1 MRIAYVIPVFPEIHN
16 TFVLNQI
23 TGMIDRG
30 HEVDLYPL
38 EVGDY
43 DHAQRDVAAYDLRS
57 RVVHL
62 PIPHDR
68 LARATKAAALLL
80 RPASWRRS
88 VVGALDPRRGQRTWS
103 LVPLYTALSFV
114 GREPYHA
121 VHVQFGHLGPE
132 VARLVAARGVAG
144 ALVTSFR
151 GADAT
156 SHLPRHPAAYR
167 QLFRVGDAFLP
178 VSEDLRTRVIASGA
192 PAERTFVHH
201 SGIDVG
207 RFAFTRRGLGS
218 GEAARLLFVGRLV
231 EKKGV
236 RYLLEAL
243 ALLAGTAH
251 VAEDATAEAGG
262 AVVAGGADVAATL
275 GTQASTPPGAHDAT
289 LTVIG
294 DGPERQEL
302 EATAERLHV
311 ASRVRFL
318 GTLGHDQVREAMAA
332 AHVLVAPSVT
342 AASGDREGIPNVLK
356 EAMATGLPVLA
367 THHGGIAEL
376 VADGVSGYLVPER
389 DAPALAAR
397 LRDLLARPD
406 RMAQMGE
413 AGRRAVEEGFDITRL
428 NEVLERRYREAHATW
443 AARSR

>member
-43 DHAQRDVAAYDLRS
+43 DLAQRDVATYDLRS

-62 PIPHDR
+62 PIPHAR
-68 LARATKAAALLL
+68 LPRAAKAAALLL
-80 RPASWRRS
+80 RPSSWRRS
-88 VVGALDPRRGQRTWS
+88 VVGALDPRRGHRTWS

-114 GREPYHA
+114 GRGPYHA

-156 SHLPRHPAAYR
+156 SHMPRHPAAYR
-167 QLFRVGDAFLP
+167 PLFRIGDAFLP
-178 VSEDLRTRVIASGA
+178 VSEDLRTRVIAAGA
-192 PAERTFVHH
+192 PPERTFVHH

-207 RFAFTRRGLGS
+207 RFAFAPRRLGA

-243 ALLAGTAH
+243 ALLCGVAP
-251 VAEDATAEAGG
+251 VAEGATAAT
-262 AVVAGGADVAATL
+262 GGADVATTR
-275 GTQASTPPGAHDAT
+275 GRQGNSHGDAHDVT
-289 LTVIG
+289 LSIIG

-302 EATAERLHV
+302 EAMAARLGV
-311 ASRVRFL
+311 GSRVRFL
-318 GTLGHDQVREAMAA
+318 GTRSHDQVREAMAA

-356 EAMATGLPVLA
+356 EGMATGLPVLA
-367 THHGGIAEL
+367 TRHGGIAEL

-389 DAPALAAR
+389 DAPALATR

-406 RMAQMGE
+406 RMATMGE
-413 AGRRAVEEGFDITRL
+413 AGRRTVEERFDITRL
-428 NEVLERRYREAHATW
+428 NEVLELRYREAHAAW